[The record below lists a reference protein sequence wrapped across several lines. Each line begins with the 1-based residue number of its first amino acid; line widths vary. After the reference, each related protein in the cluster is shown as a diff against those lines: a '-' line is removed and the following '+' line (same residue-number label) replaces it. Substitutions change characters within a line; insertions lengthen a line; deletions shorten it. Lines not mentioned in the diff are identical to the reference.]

1 MRSILG
7 EGRGETAL
15 FGDLGVK
22 DINKA
27 HAIDVILEHLV
38 AKQSDTIAFGDA
50 QIDIPMLKYC
60 EIGVAMGNGGPEI
73 LAMADL
79 VTDDVE
85 ADGLYKAFD
94 KLGLLQ

>member
-1 MRSILG
+1 MPLMFFR
-7 EGRGETAL
+7 T
-15 FGDLGVK
+15 FGGC
-22 DINKA
+22 
-27 HAIDVILEHLV
+27 
-38 AKQSDTIAFGDA
+38 SDTIALGDA
-50 QIDIPMLKYC
+50 KIDIPMLEYC

>member
-1 MRSILG
+1 MLDTLIFDAKKAYRLREPIYWSVVPLSYFAF
-7 EGRGETAL
+7 AL
-15 FGDLGVK
+15 LNGLVLKLPIPGAK
-22 DINKA
+22 DSPFAYFFINVNK
-27 HAIDVILEHLV
+27 
-38 AKQSDTIAFGDA
+38 F
-50 QIDIPMLKYC
+50 
-60 EIGVAMGNGGPEI
+60 GPEI